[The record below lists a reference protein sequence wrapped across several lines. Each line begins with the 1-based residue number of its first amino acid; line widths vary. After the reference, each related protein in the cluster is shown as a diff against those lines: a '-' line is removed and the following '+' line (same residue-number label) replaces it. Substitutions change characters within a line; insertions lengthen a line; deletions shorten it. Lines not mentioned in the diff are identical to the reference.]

1 MPITDKIKELITPDV
16 EAHSAF
22 VVSIEILGPK
32 EGKTV
37 QISLDTD
44 AGITSEK
51 CAEIS
56 RSIAKLID
64 AENLF
69 PSKYN
74 LEVSSPGLDRPLKFP
89 RQYPRNIGRKL
100 RLTLA
105 QGSGRKKVHGT
116 LKRVNDDGIE
126 IASED
131 GELEQIPFNVIT
143 EGIVDLPW

>member
-1 MPITDKIKELITPDV
+1 MTEV

-22 VVSIEILGPK
+22 VVGIEILGGK

-44 AGITSEK
+44 TGITAEK

-56 RSIAKLID
+56 RSISKLID

-74 LEVSSPGLDRPLKFP
+74 LVVSSPGIDRPLEFP
-89 RQYPRNIGRKL
+89 RQNTRNIGRKL
-100 RLTLA
+100 RLT
-105 QGSGRKKVHGT
+105 
-116 LKRVNDDGIE
+116 
-126 IASED
+126 
-131 GELEQIPFNVIT
+131 
-143 EGIVDLPW
+143 